1 MTNSLLPDHWSSE
14 LLGDVTHKV
23 AKIEPVNLGRD
34 EFTYV
39 DIGSINSGSHR
50 VVSPQ
55 TISVEDAPGRARQHV
70 ELGDTVFSTV
80 RPYLKNI
87 AWIDETLDDEIASTG
102 FCVLRAS
109 DRLEARFLFFFAI
122 SDRLLDQILPL
133 QRGVSYPAVRDKDVF
148 AATIPVPP
156 IEEQREIVR
165 ILEEQFSRLDA
176 ALASV
181 RVVRTKAARFRRSLL
196 HAAFTGALTGH
207 GASAG
212 ALPDGWAEKPLTELC
227 APGKDS
233 IVDGPFGS
241 NLKRSDFSDSGVP
254 VLKLQNIKPNMI
266 IQKNMDFV
274 SPAKFKSLMRHSFR
288 LGDIVMTKLGNPLG
302 VSAIVTDIEHG
313 VIVADL
319 VRVRPAS
326 IDTKFLCYQL
336 NSPLVSRFINENQ
349 KGTTRPRINL
359 SIVRNLKLNV
369 PLLAEQQKIVEIL
382 EEQLSRLDAS
392 LALADVIEKK
402 TSGLRRSLLHAAFTG
417 ELTKEWREK
426 NNG

>member
-1 MTNSLLPDHWSSE
+1 MTDVLLPVGWSQQRLREASVITMGQSPPGASYNE
-14 LLGDVTHKV
+14 DGVGLPFFQGKAEFGSMNPTVKKWTTAGNKRALPGDILLSVRAPVGPTNVADVECVIGRGLAAIRAGENVDQTFLLWFLRG
-23 AKIEPVNLGRD
+23 IEN
-34 EFTYV
+34 
-39 DIGSINSGSHR
+39 
-50 VVSPQ
+50 
-55 TISVEDAPGRARQHV
+55 
-70 ELGDTVFSTV
+70 
-80 RPYLKNI
+80 
-87 AWIDETLDDEIASTG
+87 EIASKGTG
-102 FCVLRAS
+102 TTFDSISGDTLRS
-109 DRLEARFLFFFAI
+109 
-122 SDRLLDQILPL
+122 QVIL
-133 QRGVSYPAVRDKDVF
+133 
-148 AATIPVPP
+148 VPP
-156 IEEQREIVR
+156 LAEQIEIVR
-165 ILEEQFSRLDA
+165 ILEEQLSRLDA

-274 SPAKFKSLMRHSFR
+274 SPAKFKTLMRHSFR
-288 LGDIVMTKLGNPLG
+288 LGDVVMTKLGNPLG

-426 NNG
+426 NHG